1 MSKIWQKKRTLSR
14 NYYNTKIT
22 DEYGRNLAKNT
33 LHKLSP
39 LVIKRSNYIHSS
51 SYDVFDG
58 RNVLM
63 HSKRGK
69 CMLMSDRTELTKNT
83 LYCELLSPMNQYS
96 YRYRHFQFSYERNC
110 FRSIEINGMKL
121 L

>member
-39 LVIKRSNYIHSS
+39 LVIKRSNYTVLPTMFLTGEMCVCIAR
-51 SYDVFDG
+51 G
-58 RNVLM
+58 ENV
-63 HSKRGK
+63 
-69 CMLMSDRTELTKNT
+69 C
-83 LYCELLSPMNQYS
+83 
-96 YRYRHFQFSYERNC
+96 
-110 FRSIEINGMKL
+110 
-121 L
+121 